1 MSKMSY
7 TPESL
12 KTVIAN
18 IDVESKEMVEVIDD
32 LLKESW
38 KQVDKRIE
46 SLKDL
51 ESLKEEILN
60 KCGEINE

>member
-7 TPESL
+7 TLESL
-12 KTVIAN
+12 ETVIAN
-18 IDVESKEMVEVIDD
+18 IDMESKEMVEVIDD

-38 KQVDKRIE
+38 KQVDERIE

-60 KCGEINE
+60 KCGELND

>member
-38 KQVDKRIE
+38 KQVDERIK

>member
-18 IDVESKEMVEVIDD
+18 IDMESKEMVEVIDD

-38 KQVDKRIE
+38 KQVDERIE

-60 KCGEINE
+60 KCGELNE